1 MNTSLHPSTNPE
13 ILVKIGPLGSELP
26 GLESRPLKGIKN
38 KEKTLAKY
46 IAIPASLTVFN
57 VGVALKFARRV

>member
-1 MNTSLHPSTNPE
+1 LRNQKKLNEVNKLLHPSTNPE

-26 GLESRPLKGIKN
+26 GLESRPLKKLKD

-46 IAIPASLTVFN
+46 IGFLATLP
-57 VGVALKFARRV
+57 RD